1 MCVRRVHVRVHAL
14 FACCVQCPVT
24 NIRFLSRAG
33 AVEQELRELFGY
45 ACPTVTT
52 MVMFYLAN
60 VVTMAFVGQL
70 GPVDLAA
77 AGLATMFCN
86 VCSYQFMHS

>member
-1 MCVRRVHVRVHAL
+1 MFSC
-14 FACCVQCPVT
+14 
-24 NIRFLSRAG
+24 AG

-77 AGLATMFCN
+77 GGLATMFCN
-86 VCSYQFMHS
+86 VCSYQSLSCIQYCDAVLCCDVPHSHA

>member
-14 FACCVQCPVT
+14 FACCARCPVT
-24 NIRFLSRAG
+24 NVRFLSRAG
-33 AVEQELRELFGY
+33 AVEQELREIFRY
-45 ACPTVTT
+45 AWPMVTT

-77 AGLATMFCN
+77 AGLASMFCN
-86 VCSYQFMHS
+86 VHSYQ

>member
-1 MCVRRVHVRVHAL
+1 M
-14 FACCVQCPVT
+14 
-24 NIRFLSRAG
+24 
-33 AVEQELRELFGY
+33 
-45 ACPTVTT
+45 VTT

-77 AGLATMFCN
+77 AGLASMFCN
-86 VCSYQFMHS
+86 VRSYQFMHT